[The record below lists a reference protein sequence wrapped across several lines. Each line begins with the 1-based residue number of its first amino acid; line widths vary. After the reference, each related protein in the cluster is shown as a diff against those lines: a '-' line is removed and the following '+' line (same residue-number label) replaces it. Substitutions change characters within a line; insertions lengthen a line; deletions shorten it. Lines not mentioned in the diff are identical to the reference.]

1 MGHKQ
6 LQAAAWAVCL
16 ATAGADADQNA
27 RIPYPVLDADP
38 DVSGGGATPA
48 FEALH
53 APEDRGANGA
63 AGTFTASSLPPLPLP
78 GHQRVCTDTFC
89 GHCVDIPESEDP
101 CQTRYRSHM
110 IFGAEG
116 SLQCVR
122 CPTRP
127 IPPPPPPP
135 PPPQPIPCSND
146 EMDSAASLSLRAIPK
161 EPWERL
167 ESYTCMSSGALNIR
181 WLGSSQGE
189 KDVCEVKASSPT
201 STSGYGHS
209 HPHFKYPRDKNLF
222 CRGGKITS
230 DTVADRT
237 NRRNKNFS
245 RGDKS
250 GAKSRKKPLYLVVP
264 ERDVVKV
271 YRIVGKGFWGGDKWA
286 VEIVQ

>member
-1 MGHKQ
+1 VGHKQ

-16 ATAGADADQNA
+16 ATAGADADQNVG
-27 RIPYPVLDADP
+27 VLDPLPDP

-48 FEALH
+48 VEAFH
-53 APEDRGANGA
+53 PPEDRGGNGDVA
-63 AGTFTASSLPPLPLP
+63 TFTASSRPLPLP
-78 GHQRVCTDTFC
+78 GYQRVCTDTFC

-101 CQTRYRSHM
+101 CQPRYRSHM

-116 SLQCVR
+116 GLHCVR

-135 PPPQPIPCSND
+135 PPPIPITCSND
-146 EMDSAASLSLRAIPK
+146 EMDSAAVVSLQAIPK

-209 HPHFKYPRDKNLF
+209 HPHFEYPRDRRLR
-222 CRGGKITS
+222 CRGTRISS
-230 DTVADRT
+230 DIVADEF
-237 NRRNKNFS
+237 NDDNVEFS
-245 RGDKS
+245 RDDKR

-271 YRIVGKGFWGGDKWA
+271 YRIVGKGFWGRDKWA